1 LELNDSQAKI
11 YTKFCVN
18 LGNINFMKYRFLV
31 LSILMSQF
39 LFAQE
44 ADYIIRNGKLIDGTG
59 NQWQIK
65 DVAIKNNK
73 IAAIGTLT
81 NWKGKKEIDAKGL
94 IVSPGFIDVHAH
106 IEGGEV
112 KNPLATNF
120 IYDGVTSVITGNCGG
135 STNDMK
141 NYFDFIDSLGV
152 SINIAALMGH
162 NNIRKQV
169 MGSANRHATALE
181 LQQMEAI
188 TDKAMKAGAVGMSTG
203 LIYIPGTFA
212 PTDEVVALAKV
223 VAKNGGVYSS
233 HIRNEEDKVAEAIKE
248 AIEIGRQAKIPV
260 EISHFKVNGQNN
272 WGRSDEALAL
282 VENARKEGIEVTI
295 DQYPYTASST
305 NLGILLPDWVL
316 ADGQD
321 SILARL
327 KNADIR
333 SKAKAHSINMI
344 KKRGLKHFDYAV
356 VANFKSDTSYNGK
369 NFREIN
375 IIRGNKDNAQE
386 EAETIV
392 QMIELGG
399 AQMVYHGMG
408 DKDVKKIMAYP
419 FNMAASDAGIAV
431 MGVSRPHPRA
441 YGTNARVLGKY
452 VREEKVMSLE
462 EAIRRM
468 TSLPANKFNFK
479 ERGIIK
485 EGFFADIVVF
495 DENEVIDMA
504 TFENPHQ
511 FSKGFKYVFVNGAI
525 TIDNGIHIGTRKGVA
540 IRIKN

>member
-1 LELNDSQAKI
+1 
-11 YTKFCVN
+11 
-18 LGNINFMKYRFLV
+18 MKYRLLFLA
-31 LSILMSQF
+31 ILVSPF

-65 DVAIKNNK
+65 DVAIVNNK
-73 IAAIGTLT
+73 IAAIGTLS

-94 IVSPGFIDVHAH
+94 IVAPGFIDVHAH
-106 IEGGEV
+106 IEGGETR
-112 KNPLATNF
+112 NPLATNF

-135 STNDMK
+135 SADHMK
-141 NYFDFIDSLGV
+141 AYFDFIDSLGM
-152 SINIAALMGH
+152 SINVAALMGH

-169 MGSANRHATALE
+169 MGTANRHATAQE
-181 LQQMEAI
+181 MQKMEAI
-188 TDKAMKAGAVGMSTG
+188 ADKAMKEGAVGMSTG

-212 PTDEVVALAKV
+212 PTEEVVALAKV
-223 VAKNGGVYSS
+223 VAQNGGVYAS
-233 HIRNEEDKVAEAIKE
+233 HIRNEEDKVAEAVKE
-248 AIEIGRQAKIPV
+248 AIEIGRQAKLPV

-272 WGRSDEALAL
+272 WGRSDETLNL
-282 VENARKEGIEVTI
+282 VKNARKEGIEVTI

-305 NLGILLPDWVL
+305 NLGILLPDWIL

-327 KNADIR
+327 KNPSIR
-333 SKAKAHSINMI
+333 AKVKAHSIDLI
-344 KKRGLKHFDYAV
+344 KRRGLTHFDYAF
-356 VANFKSDTSYNGK
+356 VANFKADTNYNGK
-369 NFREIN
+369 NIRQIN
-375 IIRGNKDNAQE
+375 LIRGQKDNALA

-392 QMIELGG
+392 QMMELGG

-408 DKDVKKIMAYP
+408 DKDVKNIMAYP

-431 MGVSRPHPRA
+431 MGLSRPHPRA

-479 ERGIIK
+479 ERGILK
-485 EGFFADIVVF
+485 EGFFADLVVF
-495 DENEVIDMA
+495 NENEVTDMA

-511 FSKGFKYVFVNGAI
+511 FSKGFKFVFVNGAM
-525 TIDNGIHIGTRKGVA
+525 TVENGVHNGTRKGIA

>member
-1 LELNDSQAKI
+1 
-11 YTKFCVN
+11 
-18 LGNINFMKYRFLV
+18 MKYRLLFLA
-31 LSILMSQF
+31 ILVSPF

-65 DVAIKNNK
+65 DVAIINNK
-73 IAAIGTLT
+73 IAAIGTLS

-94 IVSPGFIDVHAH
+94 IVAPGFIDVHAH
-106 IEGGEV
+106 IEGGETR
-112 KNPLATNF
+112 NPLATNF

-135 STNDMK
+135 SADHMK
-141 NYFDFIDSLGV
+141 AYFDFIDSLGM
-152 SINIAALMGH
+152 SINVAALMGH

-169 MGSANRHATALE
+169 MGTANRHATAQE
-181 LQQMEAI
+181 MQKMEAI
-188 TDKAMKAGAVGMSTG
+188 ADKAMKEGAVGMSTG

-212 PTDEVVALAKV
+212 PTEEVVALAKV
-223 VAKNGGVYSS
+223 VAQNGGVYAS
-233 HIRNEEDKVAEAIKE
+233 HIRNEEDKVAEAVKE
-248 AIEIGRQAKIPV
+248 AIEIGRQAKLPV

-272 WGRSDEALAL
+272 WGRSDETLNL
-282 VENARKEGIEVTI
+282 VKNARKEGIEVTI

-327 KNADIR
+327 KNPSIR
-333 SKAKAHSINMI
+333 KKVKAHSIDLI
-344 KKRGLKHFDYAV
+344 KRRGLTHFDYAF
-356 VANFKSDTSYNGK
+356 VANFKADTNYNGK
-369 NFREIN
+369 NIRQIN
-375 IIRGNKDNAQE
+375 LIRGQKDNALA

-392 QMIELGG
+392 QMMELGG

-408 DKDVKKIMAYP
+408 DKDVKNIMAYP

-431 MGVSRPHPRA
+431 MGLSRPHPRA

-479 ERGIIK
+479 ERGILK
-485 EGFFADIVVF
+485 EGFFADLVVF
-495 DENEVIDMA
+495 DENEVTDMA

-511 FSKGFKYVFVNGAI
+511 FSKGFKFVFVNGAM
-525 TIDNGIHIGTRKGVA
+525 TVENGVHNGTRKGIA

>member
-1 LELNDSQAKI
+1 
-11 YTKFCVN
+11 
-18 LGNINFMKYRFLV
+18 MKYRLLFLA
-31 LSILMSQF
+31 ILVSPF

-65 DVAIKNNK
+65 DVAIVNNK
-73 IAAIGTLT
+73 IAAIGTLS

-94 IVSPGFIDVHAH
+94 IVAPGFIDVHAH
-106 IEGGEV
+106 IEGGETR
-112 KNPLATNF
+112 NPLATNF

-135 STNDMK
+135 SADHMK
-141 NYFDFIDSLGV
+141 AYFDFIDSLGM
-152 SINIAALMGH
+152 SINVAALMGH

-169 MGSANRHATALE
+169 MGTANRHATAQE
-181 LQQMEAI
+181 MQKMEAI
-188 TDKAMKAGAVGMSTG
+188 ADKAMKEGAVGMSTG

-212 PTDEVVALAKV
+212 PTEEVVALAKV
-223 VAKNGGVYSS
+223 VAQNGGVYAS
-233 HIRNEEDKVAEAIKE
+233 HIRNEEDKVAEAVKE
-248 AIEIGRQAKIPV
+248 AIEIGRQAKLPV

-272 WGRSDEALAL
+272 WGRSDETLNL
-282 VENARKEGIEVTI
+282 IKNARKEGIEVTI

-327 KNADIR
+327 KNLSIR
-333 SKAKAHSINMI
+333 TKVKAHSIDLI
-344 KKRGLKHFDYAV
+344 KRRGLTHFDYAF
-356 VANFKSDTSYNGK
+356 VANFKADTNYNGK
-369 NFREIN
+369 NIRQIN
-375 IIRGNKDNAQE
+375 LIRGQKDNALA

-392 QMIELGG
+392 QMMELGG

-408 DKDVKKIMAYP
+408 DKDVKNIMAYP

-431 MGVSRPHPRA
+431 MGLSRPHPRA

-485 EGFFADIVVF
+485 EGFFADLVVF
-495 DENEVIDMA
+495 NENEVTDMA

-511 FSKGFKYVFVNGAI
+511 FSKGFKFVFVNGAM
-525 TIDNGIHIGTRKGVA
+525 TVDNGVHNGTRKGIA

>member
-1 LELNDSQAKI
+1 
-11 YTKFCVN
+11 
-18 LGNINFMKYRFLV
+18 MKHTLLIFAV
-31 LSILMSQF
+31 LMGHF

-65 DVAIKNNK
+65 DVAIINNK

-81 NWKGKKEIDAKGL
+81 NWKAKKEIDAKGL
-94 IVSPGFIDVHAH
+94 IVAPGFIDVHAH

-120 IYDGVTSVITGNCGG
+120 IYDGVTSLVTGNCGG
-135 STNDMK
+135 SADDMK

-152 SINIAALMGH
+152 SINVAALMGH

-169 MGSANRHATALE
+169 MGTANRHATAQE
-181 LQQMEAI
+181 LKQMEAI
-188 TDKAMKAGAVGMSTG
+188 ADKAMKAGAVGMSTG
-203 LIYIPGTFA
+203 LIYIPGTYA
-212 PTDEVVALAKV
+212 PTEEVVALAKI
-223 VAKNGGVYSS
+223 VAQNGGVYAS
-233 HIRNEEDKVAEAIKE
+233 HIRNEEDKVAEAVNE
-248 AIEIGRQAKIPV
+248 AIEIGRQAKLPV
-260 EISHFKVNGQNN
+260 QISHFKVNGQNN
-272 WGRSDEALAL
+272 WGRSDETLNL
-282 VENARKEGIEVTI
+282 VVNARKQGIEVTI

-327 KNADIR
+327 KNASIR
-333 SKAKAHSINMI
+333 EKVKAHSLNII
-344 KKRGLKHFDYAV
+344 KTRGLNHFDYAY
-356 VANFKSDTSYNGK
+356 VANFKADTSYNGK
-369 NFREIN
+369 NIREIN
-375 IIRGNKDNAQE
+375 LIRGKKDNALE

-399 AQMVYHGMG
+399 AQMVYHGMQ
-408 DKDVKKIMAYP
+408 DKDVKNIMAYP

-485 EGFFADIVVF
+485 EGFFADVVVF
-495 DENEVIDMA
+495 DEKEVTDMA

-511 FSKGFKYVFVNGAI
+511 FSKGFKYVFVNGAM
-525 TIDNGIHIGTRKGVA
+525 TVDNGTHNGTRKGMA

>member
-1 LELNDSQAKI
+1 
-11 YTKFCVN
+11 
-18 LGNINFMKYRFLV
+18 MKYRLLFLA
-31 LSILMSQF
+31 ILVSPF

-65 DVAIKNNK
+65 DVAIINNK
-73 IAAIGTLT
+73 IAAIGTLS

-94 IVSPGFIDVHAH
+94 IVAPGFIDVHAH
-106 IEGGEV
+106 IEGGETR
-112 KNPLATNF
+112 NPLATNF

-135 STNDMK
+135 SADHMK
-141 NYFDFIDSLGV
+141 AYFDFIDSLGM
-152 SINIAALMGH
+152 SINVAALMGH

-169 MGSANRHATALE
+169 MGTANRHATAQE
-181 LQQMEAI
+181 MQKMEAI
-188 TDKAMKAGAVGMSTG
+188 ADKAMKEGAVGMSTG

-212 PTDEVVALAKV
+212 PTEEVVALAKV
-223 VAKNGGVYSS
+223 VAQNGGVYAS
-233 HIRNEEDKVAEAIKE
+233 HIRNEEDKVAEAVKE
-248 AIEIGRQAKIPV
+248 AIEIGRQAKLPV

-272 WGRSDEALAL
+272 WGRSDETLNL
-282 VENARKEGIEVTI
+282 VKNARKEGIEVTI

-327 KNADIR
+327 KNPSIR
-333 SKAKAHSINMI
+333 AKVKAHSIDLI
-344 KKRGLKHFDYAV
+344 KRRGLTHFDYAF
-356 VANFKSDTSYNGK
+356 VANFKADTNYNGK
-369 NFREIN
+369 NIRQIN
-375 IIRGNKDNAQE
+375 LIRGQKDNALA

-392 QMIELGG
+392 QMMELGG

-408 DKDVKKIMAYP
+408 DKDVKNIMAYP

-431 MGVSRPHPRA
+431 MGLSRPHPRA

-479 ERGIIK
+479 ERGILK
-485 EGFFADIVVF
+485 EGFFADLVVF
-495 DENEVIDMA
+495 DENEVMDMA

-511 FSKGFKYVFVNGAI
+511 FSKGFKFVFVNGAM
-525 TIDNGIHIGTRKGVA
+525 TVENGVHNGTRKGIA

>member
-1 LELNDSQAKI
+1 
-11 YTKFCVN
+11 
-18 LGNINFMKYRFLV
+18 
-31 LSILMSQF
+31 
-39 LFAQE
+39 
-44 ADYIIRNGKLIDGTG
+44 
-59 NQWQIK
+59 
-65 DVAIKNNK
+65 
-73 IAAIGTLT
+73 
-81 NWKGKKEIDAKGL
+81 
-94 IVSPGFIDVHAH
+94 
-106 IEGGEV
+106 
-112 KNPLATNF
+112 
-120 IYDGVTSVITGNCGG
+120 
-135 STNDMK
+135 
-141 NYFDFIDSLGV
+141 
-152 SINIAALMGH
+152 
-162 NNIRKQV
+162 
-169 MGSANRHATALE
+169 
-181 LQQMEAI
+181 
-188 TDKAMKAGAVGMSTG
+188 
-203 LIYIPGTFA
+203 
-212 PTDEVVALAKV
+212 
-223 VAKNGGVYSS
+223 
-233 HIRNEEDKVAEAIKE
+233 
-248 AIEIGRQAKIPV
+248 
-260 EISHFKVNGQNN
+260 
-272 WGRSDEALAL
+272 
-282 VENARKEGIEVTI
+282 
-295 DQYPYTASST
+295 
-305 NLGILLPDWVL
+305 
-316 ADGQD
+316 
-321 SILARL
+321 
-327 KNADIR
+327 
-333 SKAKAHSINMI
+333 MI

-369 NFREIN
+369 NIREIN

-408 DKDVKKIMAYP
+408 DKDVKNIMAYP

-540 IRIKN
+540 IRIKNNFF